1 MAFETWLMFCA
12 VALAAAISPGPAIL
26 LAIANGAG
34 RGVPAVLCS
43 SLGNV
48 TGLLVISS
56 VSMFGLGA
64 LLKASATAFLVAKLI
79 GAAYLIWLG
88 IKQWRRRDVMT
99 TTPAESADR
108 LRVGRGALIRE
119 GALVALTNPK
129 AIAFFTALFPV
140 FIDGHRA
147 LLPQFAIMTASM
159 MTLSFLCLMAY
170 GALAR
175 RARQWLAVPSR
186 QRLFQRVTGTLFI
199 VLGGSMLGLSRS
211 A

>member
-1 MAFETWLMFCA
+1 VAFESWLMFCA
-12 VALAAAISPGPAIL
+12 VGLAAALSPGPAIL

-56 VSMFGLGA
+56 VSLFGLGA
-64 LLKASATAFLVAKLI
+64 LLKTSATAFLVAKLI

-88 IKQWRRRDVMT
+88 IKQWRRRDVMST
-99 TTPAESADR
+99 APAEAA
-108 LRVGRGALIRE
+108 GRQHAGRWALMRE
-119 GALVALTNPK
+119 GILVALTNPK

-140 FIDGHRA
+140 FIDGHRP
-147 LLPQFAIMTASM
+147 LLPQFALMTGSM
-159 MTLSFLCLMAY
+159 MTISFLCLMAY

-175 RARQWLAVPSR
+175 RARRWLAVPSR
-186 QRLFQRVTGTLFI
+186 QRLFQRITGTLFI

-211 A
+211 V